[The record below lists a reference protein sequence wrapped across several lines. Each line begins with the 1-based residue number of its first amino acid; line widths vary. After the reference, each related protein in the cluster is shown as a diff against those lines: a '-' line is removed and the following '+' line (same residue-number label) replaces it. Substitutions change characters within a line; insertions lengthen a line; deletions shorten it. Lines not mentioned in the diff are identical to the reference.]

1 MTTHEINLLIERYLD
16 GTTTPAEERE
26 LALAVQQPDAPPEW
40 AIIAEMLGELTTD
53 AALYDTIMAQRTP
66 KPAPRLMKLWPWAA
80 AACIA
85 LVMGLS
91 YNYMRHDAPQEIAHT
106 EPPKLPPKVQQAAPV
121 EAPSSASE
129 TPLLASIPTEKPPLL
144 ERPLEV
150 PDEAPEPPTEAPL
163 LASISTEEPPFHER
177 PLEVPDEAPD
187 EAPDARLYLALLAE
201 VEARALQAEQPELHL
216 YRAIFDEIFV
226 NIEQQSNRPELSL

>member
-53 AALYDTIMAQRTP
+53 AAFYDALMAQRTP

-80 AACIA
+80 TACIA

-129 TPLLASIPTEKPPLL
+129 TPLLASIPTEKPASL
-144 ERPLEV
+144 ELEV
-150 PDEAPEPPTEAPL
+150 PDEAPEPTTEAPL

-177 PLEVPDEAPD
+177 PLEVPD